1 MLIGCAAGFVMAE
14 VAAAAGA
21 VRRLKVVK
29 RDEAMAEAEGSAVLY
44 GNESSDVLADRDRGM
59 GGGRGRDGRA
69 AFAALA
75 RAAVAAAVAA
85 AIAAAQ
91 AAPCS
96 ESWAVEAPCADMAA
110 APHRSRAAM
119 LAEAG

>member
-75 RAAVAAAVAA
+75 RAAVAAA
-85 AIAAAQ
+85 IAAAQ